1 MAKKPKPRDLG
12 AELGALSQFAA
23 DYARAQAEAQAA
35 ANRQMIQDAI
45 KATGQIAGE
54 LDNENTKLALGQISG
69 ATAQVPEMNAL
80 AERMGGLASRAEGA
94 LDGTEIEA
102 ELGRMA
108 LEDLRLGRALSPEQ
122 VREATQAARA
132 GFAARGMATGMPS
145 AAAEI
150 LARDAY
156 GTARQNERRGFAGS
170 VNQMLVGN
178 ENARLGTAGNLLGVT
193 AGTRQ
198 NTAALGM
205 GLGQAFIAADPY
217 QRALGSNIP
226 IASQG
231 PSASMTSNAFGQ
243 ILGYAGD
250 LYNTNYNA
258 GWSDYLNQQNLGYAG
273 MGLGGRSG
281 MGAAIGSGIG
291 TALGTGIGA
300 MFGGVGAPVGAAL
313 GGAVGGGLGS
323 MF

>member
-1 MAKKPKPRDLG
+1 MAKKPQPRDLG

-23 DYARAQAEAQAA
+23 QYAQAQAQAQAA
-35 ANRQMIQDAI
+35 ANRQMIKDAL
-45 KATGQIAGE
+45 KATDQIAGK
-54 LDNENTKLALGQISG
+54 LDNENTGLALGHIAG
-69 ATAQVPEMNAL
+69 AGGQVPEMNAL
-80 AERMGGLASRAEGA
+80 AERMGGLAERAEGS

-122 VREATQAARA
+122 EREATQAARA

-205 GLGQAFIAADPY
+205 GLGQAFVAADPY

-243 ILGYAGD
+243 VLGYAGD

-258 GWSDYLNQQNLGYAG
+258 GWSDYLNQQNLGLAQRYGGAG
-273 MGLGGRSG
+273 GGANPMLG
-281 MGAAIGSGIG
+281 
-291 TALGTGIGA
+291 
-300 MFGGVGAPVGAAL
+300 AL
-313 GGAVGGGLGS
+313 GGAASGAMAGTAFGPWGTAIGAGVGGVAGGLGA
-323 MF
+323 M